1 MHNAAPLIGGFVRH
15 SNYVTE
21 LIGKTS
27 STLGA
32 SSFKNF
38 STVSCSHSL
47 SETVFLFSLSLLG
60 LLGSLHDLHL
70 LVYFLT
76 SLSYIKERPYESR
89 IYYKTNLFICQ
100 DFFYFFVKLTKIIW
114 KSKKISAIRYK
125 YYKTRAKML
134 TLTFI
139 YDKIDK

>member
-1 MHNAAPLIGGFVRH
+1 MTRSIG
-15 SNYVTE
+15 E
-21 LIGKTS
+21 TS
-27 STLGA
+27 SSLGA
-32 SSFKNF
+32 SSLQNF
-38 STVSCSHSL
+38 SAVSSSHSF
-47 SETVFLFSLSLLG
+47 SETVFLVSLSLLG
-60 LLGSLHDLHL
+60 LIGSLHDLHL

-125 YYKTRAKML
+125 YYKTRVKIL
-134 TLTFI
+134 TLPFV
-139 YDKIDK
+139 YDKIGK

>member
-1 MHNAAPLIGGFVRH
+1 
-15 SNYVTE
+15 VTE

-38 STVSCSHSL
+38 STVSCSHSF
-47 SETVFLFSLSLLG
+47 SETVFLVSLSLLG
-60 LLGSLHDLHL
+60 LIGSLHDLHL

-89 IYYKTNLFICQ
+89 IYYKTKLFICQ
-100 DFFYFFVKLTKIIW
+100 VFFYFFVKLTKIKLKMRIL
-114 KSKKISAIRYK
+114 SIIRYK
-125 YYKTRAKML
+125 YYLARAKIL
-134 TLTFI
+134 TLPFI
-139 YDKIDK
+139 CGKIGK

>member
-1 MHNAAPLIGGFVRH
+1 
-15 SNYVTE
+15 VTE

-38 STVSCSHSL
+38 STVSRSHSF

-60 LLGSLHDLHL
+60 LIGSLHDLHL

-89 IYYKTNLFICQ
+89 IYYKTKMSICQ
-100 DFFYFFVKLTKIIW
+100 EFFYFFVKLTKIKY
-114 KSKKISAIRYK
+114 KSKKIYAI
-125 YYKTRAKML
+125 
-134 TLTFI
+134 
-139 YDKIDK
+139 